1 MKFGLG
7 RKITVALSVVF
18 SRTKTRKTKI
28 GVRKGVVSDYVSLTL
43 RESLQSPSRIL
54 VLLQQRTPPYL
65 GLHLQETEE
74 RLLLEP

>member
-28 GVRKGVVSDYVSLTL
+28 GVRKGVASDYVSLTL

-65 GLHLQETEE
+65 GLHSQETEE

>member
-54 VLLQQRTPPYL
+54 VLLQQRTPSYL
-65 GLHLQETEE
+65 GLHLQEIEE